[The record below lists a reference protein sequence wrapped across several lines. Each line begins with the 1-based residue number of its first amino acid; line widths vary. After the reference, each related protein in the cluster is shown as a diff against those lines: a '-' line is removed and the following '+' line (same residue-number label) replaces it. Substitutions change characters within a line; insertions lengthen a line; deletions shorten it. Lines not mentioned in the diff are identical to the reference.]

1 MRKYLPQNCF
11 RDLLTRKLTMID
23 SFRYVEKIIMAL
35 ERFFKPRVSSPLIQN
50 LKLLNFLSEK
60 SVINIKNRSNFLQ
73 MSSLLFSTSP
83 KLFIQ
88 SRAKSDFRELFSVCI
103 AVLDHFQKS
112 CCKKV
117 ESNINAVLLNK
128 MLILTY
134 LLNSRS

>member
-1 MRKYLPQNCF
+1 
-11 RDLLTRKLTMID
+11 MID
-23 SFRYVEKIIMAL
+23 FFRYVENIIMAL